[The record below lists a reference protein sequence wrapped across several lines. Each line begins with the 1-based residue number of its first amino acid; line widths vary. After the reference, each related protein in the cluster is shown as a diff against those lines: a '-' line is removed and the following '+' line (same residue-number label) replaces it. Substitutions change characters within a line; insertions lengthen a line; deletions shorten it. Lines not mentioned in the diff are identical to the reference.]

1 MSTAVLTPAA
11 LAGEVAP
18 PPSKSA
24 AHRAILC
31 AALAE
36 GESVLSPVALSDDIK
51 ATIGL
56 AQTLGAETRLD
67 GARLTVTGIRRE
79 GRPAKGR
86 AVLPCGESGSTLR
99 FFIPVAAALGVDA
112 VFTGEGKLPTRPI
125 GVYLDCLPG
134 AGVACKTQGGLPLSI
149 SGRLKPGVF
158 SLPGDV
164 SSQFITG
171 LLFALPLLDG
181 ESEIRLTTP
190 LQSAGYIDLTL
201 QILAEF
207 GIEVEPL
214 PGGWR
219 VKGGQRYRPRSFQVE
234 ADWSQAAFFLAA
246 AAFGSR
252 LALTGLRLD
261 SVQGDKAALSLFE
274 GFGVAVERRA
284 DGALLCAPP
293 AGRLKAQDIDAAQIP
308 DLVPILAVTAALA
321 DGVSRIHH
329 AHRLRIKESDRLKT
343 TAALIGALGGR
354 CEETADGLLIHGV
367 SRFTGGTVDGANDHR
382 IVMAAAMAAL
392 GAEDAVTIT
401 GAQAVNKSYPT
412 FFDEYNRLG
421 GHANGIHLG

>member
-308 DLVPILAVTAALA
+308 DLVPILAVTAAL
-321 DGVSRIHH
+321 
-329 AHRLRIKESDRLKT
+329 
-343 TAALIGALGGR
+343 IGALGGR